1 MATSLIRIPQP
12 QGGTMYAFA
21 SAAKDITRAF
31 NNPDIKFEFSKFA
44 LLDLP
49 DFTTPVNGLNT
60 INLTNQ
66 VEASGNQYITD
77 SEANVEFAQSF
88 QSYVLNLEELLLQ
101 DDDHD
106 PVLLQSDAEK
116 ILFKWLSGLGAIRFK
131 SSDSSESTSGTH
143 YTEVL
148 DASGTGLDYERVV
161 KYLGSIDAENDIAY
175 KGNTYHEVYIN
186 VPSSVGN
193 TPTVLFSPA
202 NYNTT
207 ATKVYSG
214 NEISGRAGQ
223 NHPDP
228 NLTLDAIVDVGTN
241 AGGPYYD
248 INSNATNSVQIDFEP
263 LSYHGIANDTKVS
276 TLNDYAKK
284 GQDFRFNAVLVYYDM
299 FSVSTPV
306 NRATNLYGL
315 LILDNIGGNF
325 GVGSKIHEQLKFK
338 PNEVTGLN
346 GNAFSLKLNLK
357 FNTSL
362 DNVGV
367 ETNINDF
374 TTFSMDLFL
383 DTTTALEHAT
393 DLLLRANN
401 LYGGLATRLEYL
413 ERMVLAGEERDEM
426 VQRLEDLEN
435 SFNNAS
441 IALQDSDSLLQLITK
456 AHTKLNSLLDGTV
469 PVELQY
475 NTDVIFNGLGTEVDK
490 TVPNRI
496 KVNNAVHGYHNN
508 PVFKWDINAGAKVE
522 PRLSTNN
529 TFNPNGDPG
538 NGQGSSAYGIWAQ
551 LKPYDNRISLI
562 DKISGNTNQFAGEE
576 TPQLGGDLNIYIDD
590 GRVAWKA
597 GQTVKITFET
607 IDVSESDIYIRTGSA
622 SGFDKIVGA
631 VIRPSMLLSNKPY
644 FEVVCIDPVNYIF
657 EVDILR

>member
-66 VEASGNQYITD
+66 TQASGDQYLAD

-116 ILFKWLSGLGAIRFK
+116 ILFKWLSSLGAIRFK
-131 SSDSSESTSGTH
+131 TSDSSESTSGTH
-143 YTEVL
+143 YTEAL
-148 DASGTGLDYERVV
+148 DVTGTGQNYERVV

-193 TPTVLFSPA
+193 TPTVLFSPT

-207 ATKVYSG
+207 ATKIYSD
-214 NEISGRAGQ
+214 NEISGRSTQ
-223 NHPDP
+223 THPDP
-228 NLTLDAIVDVGTN
+228 NLTMDAIVDVGAS
-241 AGGPYYD
+241 AGSLPYYD
-248 INSNATNSVQIDFEP
+248 INSNATDSVQIDFEP
-263 LSYHGIANDTKVS
+263 LSYHGIASDTKVS

-284 GQDFRFNAVLVYYDM
+284 GQDFRFNAVLVYYDL

-325 GVGSKIHEQLKFK
+325 GIGSKIHEQLKFK
-338 PNEVTGLN
+338 PNEITGLN

-393 DLLLRANN
+393 DLLLRAND
-401 LYGGLATRLEYL
+401 LYGGLANRLEEL
-413 ERMVLAGEERDEM
+413 ERIVLAGEERDEM
-426 VQRLEDLEN
+426 VQR
-435 SFNNAS
+435 
-441 IALQDSDSLLQLITK
+441 
-456 AHTKLNSLLDGTV
+456 
-469 PVELQY
+469 
-475 NTDVIFNGLGTEVDK
+475 
-490 TVPNRI
+490 
-496 KVNNAVHGYHNN
+496 
-508 PVFKWDINAGAKVE
+508 
-522 PRLSTNN
+522 
-529 TFNPNGDPG
+529 
-538 NGQGSSAYGIWAQ
+538 
-551 LKPYDNRISLI
+551 
-562 DKISGNTNQFAGEE
+562 
-576 TPQLGGDLNIYIDD
+576 
-590 GRVAWKA
+590 
-597 GQTVKITFET
+597 
-607 IDVSESDIYIRTGSA
+607 
-622 SGFDKIVGA
+622 
-631 VIRPSMLLSNKPY
+631 
-644 FEVVCIDPVNYIF
+644 
-657 EVDILR
+657 